1 MGCCL
6 SWGCVCTELHCFKA
20 LKSLCLYLF
29 LLQIY
34 FKNRSGAFCPDLNL
48 ISLGNDVSVTSRE
61 EWCLTEGA
69 ALVLYLLVL
78 LCADLEW
85 LLCQ

>member
-1 MGCCL
+1 M
-6 SWGCVCTELHCFKA
+6 
-20 LKSLCLYLF
+20 
-29 LLQIY
+29 
-34 FKNRSGAFCPDLNL
+34 
-48 ISLGNDVSVTSRE
+48 SVTSSRE
-61 EWCLTEGA
+61 EWCSTEGA